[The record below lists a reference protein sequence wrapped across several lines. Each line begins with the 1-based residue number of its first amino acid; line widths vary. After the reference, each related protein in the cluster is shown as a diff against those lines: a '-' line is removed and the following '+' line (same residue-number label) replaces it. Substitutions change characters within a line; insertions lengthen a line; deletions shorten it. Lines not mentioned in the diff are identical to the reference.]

1 MELKFDSRTD
11 MVNAFATPFFLFQLD
26 DSERL
31 NAALKALILDKER
44 SNPGV
49 RRSNIGGWHSEDDL
63 FSWNDRAIDA
73 LRQAALGAVQAV
85 VPLMIGGDCDF
96 QVTLAGWANV
106 SRTGAYNKRHTHPGC
121 QVSAVYYVE
130 AGSPPTE
137 DAPESG
143 TFEFI
148 DPRPHAEMSALPGE
162 AIGRP
167 MTIQPLNGR
176 MILFPSWLYHQVNPY
191 LGEAERISISF
202 NAHVSNLVR
211 S

>member
-26 DSERL
+26 ESERL
-31 NAALKALILDKER
+31 NAALKELILDRER
-44 SNPGV
+44 TNPGV

-63 FSWNDRAIDA
+63 FSWSDRAIDA
-73 LRQAALGAVQAV
+73 LRQAALGAVRTV
-85 VPLMIGGDCDF
+85 VPLMIGSSCDF
-96 QVTLAGWANV
+96 QVHLAGWANV
-106 SRTGAYNKRHTHPGC
+106 SRKGAYNKRHTHPGC

-191 LGEAERISISF
+191 HGEAERISISF
-202 NAHVSNLVR
+202 NAHISNLVR

>member
-1 MELKFDSRTD
+1 
-11 MVNAFATPFFLFQLD
+11 
-26 DSERL
+26 
-31 NAALKALILDKER
+31 
-44 SNPGV
+44 
-49 RRSNIGGWHSEDDL
+49 
-63 FSWNDRAIDA
+63 
-73 LRQAALGAVQAV
+73 LGAVQAV

>member
-31 NAALKALILDKER
+31 NAALKALILEKER

-63 FSWNDRAIDA
+63 FSWSDRAIDA
-73 LRQAALGAVQAV
+73 LRQAALGAVQTV

-106 SRTGAYNKRHTHPGC
+106 SRKGAYNKRHTHPGC

-137 DAPESG
+137 EAPESG

-148 DPRPHAEMSALPGE
+148 DPRSHAEMSALPGE